1 MVVVVLRYKNEWM
14 FTQEFKFLEV
24 KEPMSLSLYLHHLYQ
39 WFSTRGNFV
48 LQGQMAP
55 IWQFLVTFS
64 VVKTGG
70 RGATGI

>member
-1 MVVVVLRYKNEWM
+1 M

-24 KEPMSLSLYLHHLYQ
+24 KEPMFLSLYLHHLHQ

-55 IWQFLVTFS
+55 ISQFLVTFS

-70 RGATGI
+70 GGATGI